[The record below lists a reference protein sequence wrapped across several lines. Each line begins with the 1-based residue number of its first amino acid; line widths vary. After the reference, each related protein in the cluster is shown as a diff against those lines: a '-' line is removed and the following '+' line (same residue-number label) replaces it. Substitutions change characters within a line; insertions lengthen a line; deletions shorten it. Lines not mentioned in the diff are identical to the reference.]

1 MRLVRQRVFIFGAL
15 CVTGAACREDTSD
28 FSMQVITR
36 APEVA
41 DWSALTVEVSGP
53 DLRLTFRRSDFSPD
67 ATSRTNFLSRTVM
80 FRGAGTAVANVVLA
94 GPAGTRPAEIGFSFP
109 VEPKWRYGISLF
121 IGGPRPGPF
130 FCGRL
135 EAAAAIPSQPAE
147 SVYVATGG
155 SPKDAVC

>member
-1 MRLVRQRVFIFGAL
+1 MRLVRQRVLIISAL

-67 ATSRTNFLSRTVM
+67 VASRTSFLSRTVM

-94 GPAGTRPAEIGFSFP
+94 GPTGTRPAEIRFSFP

-135 EAAAAIPSQPAE
+135 EAALAIPSQPAE
-147 SVYVATGG
+147 SLYVATGG

>member
-1 MRLVRQRVFIFGAL
+1 MRFVGRRVLIVSAV

-36 APEVA
+36 TPEVA
-41 DWSALTVEVSGP
+41 DWSALTVALSGP

-67 ATSRTNFLSRTVM
+67 VTARTSFLSRTVT
-80 FRGAGTAVANVVLA
+80 FRGSGTAVANVALA
-94 GPAGTRPAEIGFSFP
+94 GPAGTPAEIRVSFP
-109 VEPKWRYGISLF
+109 VEADWRYGITLF

-135 EAAAAIPSQPAE
+135 EAAAAIPSAPAE
-147 SVYVATGG
+147 SLYVATGG

>member
-1 MRLVRQRVFIFGAL
+1 MRLVRQRVFIISAL
-15 CVTGAACREDTSD
+15 CVTSASCREDTSD

-67 ATSRTNFLSRTVM
+67 ATSRTSFLSRTVM

-94 GPAGTRPAEIGFSFP
+94 GPTGTRPAEIRFSFP

-147 SVYVATGG
+147 SLYVATGG

>member
-1 MRLVRQRVFIFGAL
+1 MRLVRQRVFVISAL
-15 CVTGAACREDTSD
+15 CVTGAACREETSD

-36 APEVA
+36 SPEVA
-41 DWSALTVEVSGP
+41 DWSALTVEVSAP

-67 ATSRTNFLSRTVM
+67 VTSRTSFLSRTVM
-80 FRGAGTAVANVVLA
+80 FRGTGTAVANVVLP
-94 GPAGTRPAEIGFSFP
+94 GPTGTRPAEVRLSFP

-147 SVYVATGG
+147 SLYVATGG